1 MLFHVRQ
8 DGRRVCTIDLPATP
22 RQGDVIASADP
33 KLPRYL
39 VLRVEFFQGFEE
51 ITLHVKE
58 FPNQISAEIEVDG
71 LNNIRPLD

>member
-8 DGRRVCTIDLPATP
+8 NGRRVCTIELPATP
-22 RQGDVIASADP
+22 RQGDVISSADP

-58 FPNQISAEIEVDG
+58 FPNQISAENHIVG
-71 LNNIRPLD
+71 LNNMRTFD

>member
-22 RQGDVIASADP
+22 RQGDVIANADP

-39 VLRVEFFQGFEE
+39 VLRVEFFRGFEE